1 MRPLSPTDV
10 ISSASTPAAA
20 AADPA
25 SAVAAEPSRATSYAL
40 AYDAASDAALDAL
53 AALAPGDDETDDLAG
68 PESARRRWR
77 SPREDVIATFRSAA
91 RTTEQKLPEYAR
103 RRGLALFVRTST
115 KEQAD
120 SGTRG
125 SPTAQLE
132 AGYDDAAR
140 LGVARDEVKLIDAWG
155 EAGTRKAKRKKF
167 RELRALVR
175 SGGVGVVIAPEHH
188 RISRNVSDAEA
199 FFQECADMRVLLLI
213 NGQPF
218 DPRVPTDRYMLGMM
232 AQFAQY
238 ENDARVRWLMRGKLQ
253 RAKNLA
259 ARYRLPAGL
268 VWASPHDPAYVQAA
282 HNAGLGHYL
291 RRTRDHSAK
300 SPTAHLTLYVLP
312 FPTPRWRRARASGCS
327 GYSSRV
333 ARSPA
338 CSSASTRRGRAG
350 HAAVWASCRS
360 RWAAR
365 AGVPTS
371 RTPPPRRG
379 RSHGGEAGRLPREPE
394 PVRPVHVLH
403 GEPSRRRGGASG
415 APERHAR
422 ELLPGRP
429 GAHVRA
435 PARRAGPTR
444 RRRPPRGGL
453 AVGDR

>member
-1 MRPLSPTDV
+1 V

-268 VWASPHDPAYVQAA
+268 VWASPDDPAYVQAA

-312 FPTPRWRRARASGCS
+312 FPDAEVEACARLRVQWLLEPGGSVARVLERINTKGSGWPRRRLGLVPKPLGGSRWRADQSYAAASSWEKATAAKLADYLASPSLYGRYTFYMESLADDGEERPAR
-327 GYSSRV
+327 
-333 ARSPA
+333 
-338 CSSASTRRGRAG
+338 RRGTHG
-350 HAAVWASCRS
+350 SFYP
-360 RWAAR
+360 AAR
-365 AGVPTS
+365 A
-371 RTPPPRRG
+371 RTFAP
-379 RSHGGEAGRLPREPE
+379 LPDAPA
-394 PVRPVHVLH
+394 LL
-403 GEPSRRRGGASG
+403 AAG
-415 APERHAR
+415 APR
-422 ELLPGRP
+422 
-429 GAHVRA
+429 V
-435 PARRAGPTR
+435 AGSPS
-444 RRRPPRGGL
+444 
-453 AVGDR
+453 GDR